1 MRATQLYLPFLLGFV
16 LLIMAL
22 ACQSEAKQQPDS
34 LPISQGEKLARVH
47 CSSCH
52 LFPEPNSLDRKTWER
67 FVLLRMA
74 AFLGIYHDGVQYYD
88 SLLPQWQ
95 EPGLGGERVVAAG
108 IYPKQAKLSRQEWEA
123 IRDYYLQNAPTQLAP
138 AKTYPINPNNDR
150 FKTHALLTETEYA
163 AYVQSIAIDSAR
175 GELLVSLF
183 QQDVI
188 RIDTQSNII
197 TRLGSNNVVTDI
209 DLSEERL
216 TLTAMGSRFG
226 LDTPTGTVQTGR
238 SLKEIAKGKHS
249 LQLDSLQRPVDAAWA
264 DLNGDGR
271 EDLVLAAFGNYLGEL
286 AWYAQEADGSFS
298 KHILWPDDGCV
309 KIEIA
314 DFNGD
319 QLPDIIALMGNGDE
333 GIDIYLNQGQAQF
346 QRKRVLRFPPY
357 YGSTYFE
364 LVDFEGDGLLDILYV
379 NGDNGDYPPILKFHH
394 GIRLFRQD
402 DNLTFREAFYLPQN
416 GAYRAQARD
425 FDLDGDLDI
434 FSVAYHPDFGNP
446 QGENLVYW
454 EQKANLAFVASSIP
468 EVGDG
473 RWMVFE
479 SGDLD
484 RDGDQDVVVGAFNA
498 RSQEVPKGLSQHW
511 EEKNIPLLWLENLS
525 KN

>member
-1 MRATQLYLPFLLGFV
+1 MCASRLSFATLFAFLLTII
-16 LLIMAL
+16 LL
-22 ACQSEAKQQPDS
+22 ACQSESATQSDEAPMT
-34 LPISQGEKLARVH
+34 QGEKLARVH

-52 LFPEPNSLDRKTWER
+52 LFPEPTSLDRKTWER

-74 AFLGIYHDGVQYYD
+74 AFLGVYHDGVQYYD
-88 SLLPQWQ
+88 SLLPQWK

-108 IYPKQAKLSRQEWEA
+108 IYPKQPKLSREDWES
-123 IRDYYLQNAPTQLAP
+123 IRDYYLNNAPAKLAP
-138 AKTYPINPNNDR
+138 ANTYPINAGTNQ
-150 FKTHALLTETEYA
+150 FKTHRLLTDTEYA
-163 AYVQSIAIDSAR
+163 AYVQAIEIDTAR

-183 QQDVI
+183 QQDVV
-188 RIDTQSNII
+188 RIDTQSNILA
-197 TRLGSNNVVTDI
+197 RLGSNNVVTDI

-216 TLTAMGSRFG
+216 TLIAMGSRFG
-226 LDTPTGTVQTGR
+226 LDTPTGNVQTGR
-238 SLKEIAKGKHS
+238 SLQEIAKRKTS

-264 DLNGDGR
+264 DLNGDGL

-286 AWYAQEADGSFS
+286 ACYEQQTDGSFE
-298 KHILWPDDGCV
+298 KQVLWADDGCV

-314 DFNGD
+314 DFNAD
-319 QLPDIIALMGNGDE
+319 QRPDIVALMGNGDE
-333 GIDIYLNQGQAQF
+333 GIDLYLNEGGGKF
-346 QRKRVLRFPPY
+346 QRKRLLRFPPTH
-357 YGSTYFE
+357 GSTYFE
-364 LVDFEGDGLLDILYV
+364 LVDFDQDGRQDILYV
-379 NGDNGDYPPILKFHH
+379 NGDNGDYPPILKYHH
-394 GIRLFRQD
+394 GIRLFRQG
-402 DNLTFREAFYLPQN
+402 DNLAFREAFYLPQN

-446 QGENLVYW
+446 AGESLVYW
-454 EQKANLAFVASSIP
+454 EQKATDVFVASTIS

-498 RSQEVPKGLSQHW
+498 RSQELPDGLSKYW
-511 EEKNIPLLWLENLS
+511 ETQNIPILWLENLS